1 MSRCKTLR
9 IDSRVKI
16 CTGDLRH
23 TIILHTRDLT
33 APTAVDFGV
42 KLSNPKTVKAGLE
55 ITQGIEDIDG
65 TNIRKVITHN
75 FYIRFTT
82 DALKATL
89 IEFDSK
95 YFTIE
100 TVQTLDGYNRYLKI
114 ESRERG
120 TTIKEVNFI

>member
-1 MSRCKTLR
+1 MGKCKTIR

-33 APTAVDFGV
+33 APTASDFGV
-42 KLSNPKTVKAGLE
+42 KLSNPLTVKAGLE
-55 ITQGIEDIDG
+55 ITQGIEDIDS

-82 DALKATL
+82 YALKSTL

-95 YFTIE
+95 YFTVE
-100 TVQTLDGYNRYLKI
+100 TVQALDGYNRYLKI

-120 TTIKEVNFI
+120 TTTKEVNFI